1 MPEHTI
7 AENLARLQAA
17 KTAIGNAIVAKGGTV
32 NSGDGLEEYPADIA
46 SIETAEL
53 TSISITVNG
62 VYDTGSTTSG
72 YNHVDVNVPNTYS
85 SSDEGKVVSNRQLI
99 PQIAKPDTIITN
111 NTYDTTNYN
120 SVTVNV
126 ENSYSASDEGK
137 VVSNGALVSQT
148 AKPDTI
154 TTNSTYNTMLYSSVT
169 VNVENSYSASDEGKV
184 VSNGALVAQTA
195 KPTDITSN
203 NTYDTTTYNSVT
215 VDVPNTYTQS
225 DEGKVVNNGALTA
238 QTAKPTEIT
247 VNDTYDTTMYNSVTV
262 DVPNTYTVEDEGKVV
277 SNGTLVAQTAKPDV
291 IAENGVYNT
300 TLYNS
305 VNIYVSPELQVP
317 NDVNFYDYDGTI
329 VKSYTAAEFANI
341 SELPDNP
348 SHAGLTSQGWNWSL
362 ADAKAYVAKYGKLEI
377 GQMYITDDGKTRIYI
392 TLSDARTSPFLRL
405 YLDIN
410 SEVDIDWGDGSP
422 HSTFTTI
429 SQAFKS
435 EQHEYSNGG
444 DYVIAITPI
453 QGKYQLRGDGS
464 SRSIIDGGFGS
475 RYSPDVYYDSI
486 VTKIEIGSDV
496 VMFQG
501 AQFDY
506 SLTSITIPN
515 SVTEI
520 GESAF
525 QNCES
530 LKSITI
536 PNSVTELKNTTF
548 NLCAALASISLPKTL
563 TLNTNTNCFNRC
575 YSLQHIALPE
585 SVVTIGEYTFYEC
598 WALSSVVIP
607 DSTTKIGEAAFYNC
621 YSLTSITIPNSVT
634 EIASSGFSSCSAIT
648 SITIPES
655 VTQIGSYAFG
665 NNYSLGIARFEK
677 NSVSPPIFTST
688 VFSRLP
694 NDFKVLVPALYIL
707 SYKTATNYPNPNT
720 YKYIGYGTY
729 AIGETLPTTISG
741 GYYRL
746 TWYAT
751 IDDCI
756 NQSNPITTGNGSEVY
771 ARETAI

>member
-32 NSGDGLEEYPADIA
+32 NSGDGLEEYPTDIA

-53 TSISITVNG
+53 TSISITENG

-72 YNHVDVNVPNTYS
+72 YNYVDVNVPNTYS

-99 PQIAKPDTIITN
+99 SQIAKPDTIIAN
-111 NTYDTTNYN
+111 NTYDTTNFN

-262 DVPNTYTVEDEGKVV
+262 DVANTYTQSDEGKVV
-277 SNGTLVAQTAKPDV
+277 SNGELVAQTAKPDV
-291 IAENGVYNT
+291 VVANGVYNT

-305 VNIYVSPELQVP
+305 VNVNVLPEPQERK
-317 NDVNFYDYDGTI
+317 DVNFYDYDGTI

-348 SHAGLTSQGWNWSL
+348 SHEGLTAQGWNWSL
-362 ADAKAYVAKYGKLEI
+362 ADAKAYVANHGKLEV

-392 TLSDARTSPFLRL
+392 TLTEGRISPILQ
-405 YLDIN
+405 LDIA
-410 SEVDIDWGDGSP
+410 SESESEIDIDWGDGTP
-422 HSTFTTI
+422 HNTFTPT
-429 SQAFKS
+429 SKS
-435 EQHEYSNGG
+435 ARHTYLTAG
-444 DYVIAITPI
+444 DYVISITVI
-453 QGKYQLRGDGS
+453 SGSFTLKSSSTAVSSILWDGKNNAN
-464 SRSIIDGGFGS
+464 
-475 RYSPDVYYDSI
+475 SPDRAYNNSI
-486 VTKIEIGSDV
+486 KKVEIGAGV
-496 VMFQG
+496 G
-501 AQFDY
+501 
-506 SLTSITIPN
+506 TIG
-515 SVTEI
+515 TY
-520 GESAF
+520 AF
-525 QNCES
+525 KNCHS

-536 PNSVTELKNTTF
+536 PNSITG
-548 NLCAALASISLPKTL
+548 ISTYV
-563 TLNTNTNCFNRC
+563 FDSC
-575 YSLQHIALPE
+575 YSLSSITIPNSITTGRFGTLFGECRSLASVSLPNVITE
-585 SVVTIGEYTFYEC
+585 ITGFDFYNCSSLKTITVPDSVTHLGAETWNGCSSLSTIIIPNSDDDIGQNDFYNCSSLSSITIPNSVVTIDAQGFY
-598 WALSSVVIP
+598 S
-607 DSTTKIGEAAFYNC
+607 C
-621 YSLTSITIPNSVT
+621 YSLTSITIPDSV
-634 EIASSGFSSCSAIT
+634 
-648 SITIPES
+648 
-655 VTQIGSYAFG
+655 VQIKADAFRYC
-665 NNYSLGIARFEK
+665 YSLGTIKFESIA
-677 NSVSPPIFTST
+677 PPTLQTSN
-688 VFSRLP
+688 VFGGISR
-694 NDFKVLVPALYIL
+694 DCKIYVPSGSL
-707 SYKTATNYPNPNT
+707 SAYTSATNYPSPST
-720 YKYIGYGTY
+720 YTY
-729 AIGETLPTTISG
+729 VE
-741 GYYRL
+741 Y
-746 TWYAT
+746 
-751 IDDCI
+751 
-756 NQSNPITTGNGSEVY
+756 
-771 ARETAI
+771 